1 MGVRPGR
8 FLVHALVTLSILALA
23 LFIFSFFGGNALVVG
38 NLVLRAQTGNSY
50 PLTSPVVSYP
60 SPEQAVDQNVTE
72 IGPRPRNVVVIIGDG
87 MGVNAVSAAS
97 LILDGPNTSLTMT
110 ETPFVG
116 LMSTWSTDNLIPD
129 SASTATS
136 MFTGFKTRKK
146 AIGILE
152 DGRVVRNLF
161 EAARVNGSATG
172 VVTTSA
178 LADATPA
185 ALTAHS
191 NSRDNYGEI
200 LEQVFNSGTDLLIGG
215 DWTGKRKARHIDRY
229 MEIIENAE
237 QLGAERGYNVIRNPE
252 LLDETSLPLLALFPP
267 RPDFHLQHGPPL
279 ASSARQ
285 AFRLLEKTQGFILLI
300 ECEVIDEAA
309 HENNFSGVMDGMR
322 ELDEAVALILDLAE
336 RQGNT
341 LVVVAADH
349 DTGGPALVDG
359 DFATGRV
366 DVRWADDSHISAFVP
381 VFAFGPG
388 AETLTLLLDSRRFER
403 QTAAEDGSMDL
414 RKSLKRLVLGP
425 EHKAIP
431 VMGRNDRCWCGSGKK
446 YKACHLGSDD
456 RKRLAERSAMGGPS
470 KGGMF

>member
-72 IGPRPRNVVVIIGDG
+72 IGPRPRNVVV
-87 MGVNAVSAAS
+87 
-97 LILDGPNTSLTMT
+97 PNPSLTMT
-110 ETPFVG
+110 ATPFVR

-388 AETLTLLLDSRRFER
+388 AETFTGVFDNTEFATKIANALDL
-403 QTAAEDGSMDL
+403 DGF
-414 RKSLKRLVLGP
+414 P
-425 EHKAIP
+425 Q
-431 VMGRNDRCWCGSGKK
+431 
-446 YKACHLGSDD
+446 
-456 RKRLAERSAMGGPS
+456 LADTIEN
-470 KGGMF
+470 

>member
-285 AFRLLEKTQGFILLI
+285 AFR
-300 ECEVIDEAA
+300 
-309 HENNFSGVMDGMR
+309 NFSGVMDGMR

-388 AETLTLLLDSRRFER
+388 AETFTGVFDNTEFATKIANALDL
-403 QTAAEDGSMDL
+403 DGF
-414 RKSLKRLVLGP
+414 P
-425 EHKAIP
+425 Q
-431 VMGRNDRCWCGSGKK
+431 
-446 YKACHLGSDD
+446 
-456 RKRLAERSAMGGPS
+456 LADTIEN
-470 KGGMF
+470 